1 MIARLAPF
9 FLSRKGGKATRFNF
23 SCFIFGH
30 YFEERERK
38 NRFFYEIKKKLKKKP
53 SRFFFFFLRLGLPEV
68 LKKLFVSSFFFFFSF
83 FPSSTL
89 FRPKLPLFAYGPCG
103 PLLLLRKKR
112 KTGRMA
118 FEGSSSGSD
127 SQATWLRPHA
137 FFALFAFPCF
147 SLLISIFTSSSNS
160 PFALNKN
167 LSFTQAS
174 VFLL

>member
-1 MIARLAPF
+1 
-9 FLSRKGGKATRFNF
+9 
-23 SCFIFGH
+23 
-30 YFEERERK
+30 
-38 NRFFYEIKKKLKKKP
+38 
-53 SRFFFFFLRLGLPEV
+53 
-68 LKKLFVSSFFFFFSF
+68 
-83 FPSSTL
+83 
-89 FRPKLPLFAYGPCG
+89 
-103 PLLLLRKKR
+103 
-112 KTGRMA
+112 MA

>member
-1 MIARLAPF
+1 MAVAAEGDDFCQCLV
-9 FLSRKGGKATRFNF
+9 
-23 SCFIFGH
+23 
-30 YFEERERK
+30 REK
-38 NRFFYEIKKKLKKKP
+38 KPVDAKTKKKTEP
-53 SRFFFFFLRLGLPEV
+53 FFFFFFLRLGLPEV